1 MGDSPLQLAVYALA
15 FLAGGAALA
24 VVLMLSLRRRQLDK
38 IDSNWQARLDDMTRR
53 RDRQVA
59 ECNSLRTRLEEQQA
73 TMHKHDVAVAKVRT
87 ELESARE
94 REKRLTKDNFTMR
107 GEREE
112 FKKTLA
118 RFQAAMKSVKQQ
130 ATDLQ
135 TEFSKSREFFKGE
148 LQKSFEKRKDLE
160 QKLENARLEHESFT
174 NLLQSSRS
182 EQDAINRMLSSSQ
195 ARLAN
200 MDNLEQDVIRLEAEN
215 AQANHDLRLANQEI
229 ETLRRDIAELDELKV
244 QNRELAHCLESM
256 ENSRKQ
262 YESDAQRYR
271 NQANEQEQKSETLRI
286 RVDELEQSFADIE
299 NQQRKALKEARS
311 QAANGKS
318 NGRVEPEIEKDDLQ
332 QIVGIGKVFER
343 ALNDLGIYNF
353 RQIAAFGPADIA
365 RVNGALKEIR
375 GRMEQDDWI
384 GQAKELMY
392 SKYAERIERA

>member
-1 MGDSPLQLAVYALA
+1 MGDSPLQFAAYALA

-24 VVLMLSLRRRQLDK
+24 VVLMLSLRKRQLDK
-38 IDSNWQARLDDMTRR
+38 VDSNWQARLDDMTRR

-148 LQKSFEKRKDLE
+148 LLKSFEKRKDLE

-200 MDNLEQDVIRLEAEN
+200 MDNLERDVIRLEAEN

-229 ETLRRDIAELDELKV
+229 ETLRRDVAELDELKV

-271 NQANEQEQKSETLRI
+271 NRANEQEQKSETLRI

-318 NGRVEPEIEKDDLQ
+318 NGRIDTEIEKDDLQ

-353 RQIAAFGPADIA
+353 RQIAAFGPAEIA

-392 SKYAERIERA
+392 SKYAERIEQA